1 MHCRSAR
8 TVGQPALSV
17 GCVTVGALVVVV
29 VGAVGAVVVVV
40 APVVAPLVGAVVA
53 VVAGAVV
60 VVANRLY
67 IAAVDAA
74 TPNGTSAGV
83 AAFRRNE

>member
-1 MHCRSAR
+1 M
-8 TVGQPALSV
+8 P
-17 GCVTVGALVVVV
+17 
-29 VGAVGAVVVVV
+29 
-40 APVVAPLVGAVVA
+40 
-53 VVAGAVV
+53 AGAVV